1 MLSDG
6 RPSSISVRRT
16 RLHVSRRSRCPRRRV
31 WEEREEVK
39 EDSPVLG
46 VEGDELGTWVL
57 VPGRRR
63 GEGVGSGDEWGTMG
77 LGGQRS

>member
-6 RPSSISVRRT
+6 RPSSTSVRRT

-39 EDSPVLG
+39 EDSVLG
-46 VEGDELGTWVL
+46 GEGDELG
-57 VPGRRR
+57 GRRR
-63 GEGVGSGDEWGTMG
+63 GQEVGTGDEWDTMG